1 MLYVYTCIIWIFLN
15 SIAPDV
21 PNFLGLYGMA
31 NGTDYAQQTV
41 GVNAI
46 DEETIMELMRI
57 VCYDQPIYEDEHVE
71 GDEWLGLS
79 LKIDRRSSVLTAVQ
93 ADYDQAAILI
103 VDNDR
108 KLMLFIPTL

>member
-1 MLYVYTCIIWIFLN
+1 M
-15 SIAPDV
+15 
-21 PNFLGLYGMA
+21 PNFLGQYVMA
-31 NGTDYAQQTV
+31 DGTDYAQQTV

-79 LKIDRRSSVLTAVQ
+79 LNIDTSSVLSDVQ
-93 ADYDQAAILI
+93 PHYDQAAILI

-108 KLMLFIPTL
+108 KLLLFIPTL

>member
-1 MLYVYTCIIWIFLN
+1 MLYVCTCIIWISLH

-21 PNFLGLYGMA
+21 PNILGQYGMA
-31 NGTDYAQQTV
+31 DGTDYAQQTV

-57 VCYDQPIYEDEHVE
+57 VCYDQPIYEDEDVE
-71 GDEWLGLS
+71 GDEWLGL
-79 LKIDRRSSVLTAVQ
+79 LLIIDRSSVFSDVQ
-93 ADYDQAAILI
+93 PDYDQAAILI

-108 KLMLFIPTL
+108 KLLLFL